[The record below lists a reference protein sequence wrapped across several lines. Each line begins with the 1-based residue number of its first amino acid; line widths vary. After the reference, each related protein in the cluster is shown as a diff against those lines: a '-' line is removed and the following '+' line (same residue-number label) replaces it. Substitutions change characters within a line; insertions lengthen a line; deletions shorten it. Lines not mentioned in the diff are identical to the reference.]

1 MSRPHHLFSSRTLHV
16 AQAFYA
22 KCNTNNT
29 SSDWYIDSGA
39 STRMTPSIST
49 LTSSIQYTGNKHV
62 TFGNGNILNITRIGN
77 VSLTRDIDFID
88 VLVVPKFKKKNLLPI
103 SKLSSDLP
111 CDVLFSNH
119 NFSIQ
124 KRLTKE
130 VLATGRVEHV
140 SICSSL
146 VIRHY
151 LLN

>member
-1 MSRPHHLFSSRTLHV
+1 MSIPHQGPSIDANP
-16 AQAFYA
+16 AQAFHA
-22 KCNTNNT
+22 KCNTYNT
-29 SSDWYIDSGA
+29 SLDWYVDSGA
-39 STRMTPSIST
+39 SAHMTPLHST
-49 LTSSIQYTGNKHV
+49 STFSAPYIGNDHAG
-62 TFGNGNILNITRIGN
+62 FGNGNILNITRIGN